1 MYSLSWSASDD
12 EDEPRREVV
21 DESGRE
27 VVERKVV
34 DEPGRDVVDEP
45 GREGVEREVVDEPRR
60 EVVDELRAASW
71 RSRRCLS

>member
-21 DESGRE
+21 DE
-27 VVERKVV
+27 
-34 DEPGRDVVDEP
+34 
-45 GREGVEREVVDEPRR
+45 PRR
-60 EVVDELRAASW
+60 EVVDELRAASS